1 MRFMT
6 NLPFVGLVMA
16 ASAGSAVF
24 YPLNLI
30 WPQQITALYS
40 TDPVTIGWMSCAVGG
55 GALLGQVACGLF
67 IKLLGRQ
74 KWQLIATTVTMT
86 SFIAGMA
93 ATNQHNEAMAVAFTL
108 LGSFSLGYVENV
120 CLTLATFVLDEKDM
134 GLAIGILSST
144 RTWIAGIALAIYSSV
159 LNNKLA
165 TLVPK
170 RVGAAVEAAGL
181 SADAVPSLLK
191 GFSSGSFADVPGLNP
206 EILSIAKDAYQT
218 AFSNSIRTVYLISI
232 VFGSLAVGGAFLS
245 PNTESRFDAG
255 VARRMH
261 GKDLT
266 QLEQKSEKMDN
277 DLAA

>member
-6 NLPFVGLVMA
+6 NIPFVGLVLA

-40 TDPVTIGWMSCAVGG
+40 KDPATIGWMSCAVGG
-55 GALLGQVACGLF
+55 GALLGQVFCGLF

-74 KWQLIATTVTMT
+74 KWQLVVVSSMMT
-86 SFIAGMA
+86 AFIAGMA
-93 ATNQHNEAMAVAFTL
+93 ATNQHNKSMAVAFTL

-165 TLVPK
+165 TLVPEK
-170 RVGAAVEAAGL
+170 VTTAAEAAGL
-181 SADAVPSLLK
+181 STDAVPSLLK
-191 GFSSGSFADVPGLNP
+191 GFASGSFTDVPGLTP
-206 EILSIAKDAYQT
+206 EILSVATDAYQT
-218 AFSNSIRTVYLISI
+218 AFSNSVRTVYLISI
-232 VFGSLAVGGAFLS
+232 VFGALAVGGAFFS

-261 GKDLT
+261 GKDIT
-266 QLEQKSEKMDN
+266 QLEQKKTEMDRESV
-277 DLAA
+277 A